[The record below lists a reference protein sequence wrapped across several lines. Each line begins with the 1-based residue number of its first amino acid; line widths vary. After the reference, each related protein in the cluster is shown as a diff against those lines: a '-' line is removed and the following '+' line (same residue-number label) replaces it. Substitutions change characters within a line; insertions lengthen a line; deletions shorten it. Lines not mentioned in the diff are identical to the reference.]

1 MNAFKTYYID
11 VLKNNYFNFEGRATR
26 KQYWLF
32 FLFNFIAVFILA
44 ILASINNF
52 IGTLFGIVSALYNLA
67 VILPNLS
74 IGARRLHDRN
84 LSGWWQL
91 LVLVPFVGSLILL
104 ILFVLPGTPGQN
116 RFDK

>member
-32 FLFNFIAVFILA
+32 FLFFFIISMIWGAFA
-44 ILASINNF
+44 GMDNF
-52 IGTLFGIVSALYNLA
+52 IGTLFGIVYALYILA
-67 VILPNLS
+67 VIVPLLS

-91 LVLVPFVGSLILL
+91 LVLLPFIGSLILL

>member
-1 MNAFKTYYID
+1 MNVFKTYYID

-32 FLFNFIAVFILA
+32 FLFNFIIVMILGIFA
-44 ILASINNF
+44 GMDNF
-52 IGTLFGIVSALYNLA
+52 IGTLFGILYALYSLA

-84 LSGWWQL
+84 LSGWSAACL
-91 LVLVPFVGSLILL
+91 AAVYRLFDFAYFVCFAGYAGAKPL
-104 ILFVLPGTPGQN
+104 
-116 RFDK
+116 

>member
-32 FLFNFIAVFILA
+32 FLFNFIIVMILGIFA
-44 ILASINNF
+44 GMDNF
-52 IGTLFGIVSALYNLA
+52 IGTLFGILYALYSLA

-91 LVLVPFVGSLILL
+91 LVLLPLVGSLILL